1 MVHQFLAELWRNFI
15 DDGKSWWTWWLLS
28 TSGLAGRTH
37 AVEFVASR
45 NNRRYYNISFT
56 FEIRLC
62 YVYVMHI
69 RNFLPIFWHFHR
81 GFFKSSRPETSAPGS
96 LRCLWQRSTVALV
109 HGTTGGAKPQ
119 RSHKFITVAGI
130 DFPEFST
137 HLSWDDTT

>member
-45 NNRRYYNISFT
+45 NNRRDYNISFT
-56 FEIRLC
+56 FEMLC
-62 YVYVMHI
+62 LCHAHPQ
-69 RNFLPIFWHFHR
+69 LPTNLLALSSGVPLQGP
-81 GFFKSSRPETSAPGS
+81 GFFEVPVAKVNSGS
-96 LRCLWQRSTVALV
+96 CPWNYWRRS
-109 HGTTGGAKPQ
+109 PQ
-119 RSHKFITVAGI
+119 RSHEFIAVAGI
-130 DFPEFST
+130 DFPVFST